1 MRRKG
6 CLFVLCFV
14 FLIGIYFLL
23 SCLFFRIEIPSE
35 SMLPTLKVKEQLLVQ
50 RHAKW
55 KRGDILVF
63 YSTEEQRY
71 MVKRV
76 IGLPGDTIE
85 IKQGT
90 VYINGTYYSEPYLEK
105 TDTYTGEFQ
114 VPENSLFFLGD
125 NREDSHDSRF
135 FIHPYINQEEVAG
148 KVILRIYPKL
158 KKLNH

>member
-1 MRRKG
+1 
-6 CLFVLCFV
+6 
-14 FLIGIYFLL
+14 
-23 SCLFFRIEIPSE
+23 
-35 SMLPTLKVKEQLLVQ
+35 
-50 RHAKW
+50 
-55 KRGDILVF
+55 
-63 YSTEEQRY
+63 

-85 IKQGT
+85 IRQGT